1 MRALTKKFGLSQK
14 EESDLTER
22 WIFGIP
28 TSTDCICSSTVALCI
43 ISMKELTLINRYHQ
57 SQERPKPPVEQ
68 RVKVMDTLDKKMQT
82 ILEREDLS
90 EDERLKLYDQSFT
103 RYLNVYDDYRPRPV
117 AVAPEP
123 VKQDLIDNEIL
134 ESVPKTMKAKVQL
147 LLKKMKS
154 SPDISWNE
162 KEELKYKGETV
173 QESNVV
179 ELINDVLSKR
189 KYFNPQ
195 GWETFG
201 EALREANV
209 PQDLIGHEDRWRYI
223 TQTKRT
229 PRSRKRQQ
237 SPSPIRPYSPKIPRN
252 RRKEVQN

>member
-1 MRALTKKFGLSQK
+1 
-14 EESDLTER
+14 
-22 WIFGIP
+22 
-28 TSTDCICSSTVALCI
+28 
-43 ISMKELTLINRYHQ
+43 
-57 SQERPKPPVEQ
+57 
-68 RVKVMDTLDKKMQT
+68 MQT

-147 LLKKMKS
+147 LLKTMKS

-173 QESNVV
+173 QERNVV
-179 ELINDVLSKR
+179 ELVNDVLSKR

-229 PRSRKRQQ
+229 PRSRKRQH
-237 SPSPIRPYSPKIPRN
+237 SPSPIRPYSPKTPRN
-252 RRKEVQN
+252 RRKEVQNYVDF

>member
-1 MRALTKKFGLSQK
+1 
-14 EESDLTER
+14 
-22 WIFGIP
+22 
-28 TSTDCICSSTVALCI
+28 
-43 ISMKELTLINRYHQ
+43 MKELTLINRYHQ
-57 SQERPKPPVEQ
+57 TQERPKPPVEQ

-90 EDERLKLYDQSFT
+90 EVERLKLYDQSLT
-103 RYLNVYDDYRPRPV
+103 PYLNVYDDYRPRPV

-179 ELINDVLSKR
+179 ELVNDVLSKR

-209 PQDLIGHEDRWRYI
+209 PQYLIGHEDRWRYI

-237 SPSPIRPYSPKIPRN
+237 SPSTIRPYSPKTPRN
-252 RRKEVQN
+252 RRKEIQN

>member
-1 MRALTKKFGLSQK
+1 M
-14 EESDLTER
+14 
-22 WIFGIP
+22 
-28 TSTDCICSSTVALCI
+28 
-43 ISMKELTLINRYHQ
+43 
-57 SQERPKPPVEQ
+57 EQ
-68 RVKVMDTLDKKMQT
+68 RVNVMDTLDKKMQT

-90 EDERLKLYDQSFT
+90 ADKHLKLYDQSFT

-173 QESNVV
+173 QGSNVV
-179 ELINDVLSKR
+179 DLVNDVLSKK

-195 GWETFG
+195 GWEPFG

-209 PQDLIGHEDRWRYI
+209 SQDLIGHEDRWRYI
-223 TQTKRT
+223 TQTKPT
-229 PRSRKRQQ
+229 PRSRIRQQ
-237 SPSPIRPYSPKIPRN
+237 SPSPIRPYSPKTE
-252 RRKEVQN
+252 RKKSRTVSTFKTEVETTKGLL